1 MKSKTKPSAPPA
13 CSFMT
18 HRQVIN
24 EQAGG
29 AEGTTW
35 KLVVG
40 QETQRA
46 LGKQGEAHI
55 SGTQTTSKSQTP
67 RLLLWHS
74 AKSRAD
80 EVVNCTSVL

>member
-1 MKSKTKPSAPPA
+1 MRPESEGERSLKQT
-13 CSFMT
+13 T
-18 HRQVIN
+18 GRQVMN
-24 EQAGG
+24 GQAGG

-55 SGTQTTSKSQTP
+55 
-67 RLLLWHS
+67 
-74 AKSRAD
+74 
-80 EVVNCTSVL
+80 